1 MRTILSYVWP
11 GDSGFQVCR
20 ICEICPKR
28 GEVGRHGR
36 GETWNKDARGHA
48 TDTLIQKERTYEN
61 SSMSAMPSSRAN
73 SQRCN
78 HDLWDLRFSH
88 DKAHIERHLSK
99 RYAEVRKNHG
109 FPTAIIGPQG
119 REACMKRP
127 VWMRDELSIVI
138 SLSVSLGI
146 VLLAVVHGW
155 LRVP

>member
-1 MRTILSYVWP
+1 MRTILLNLWP
-11 GDSGFQVCR
+11 DDSSFQACR

-48 TDTLIQKERTYEN
+48 TDTLIQKDRTYEN

-78 HDLWDLRFSH
+78 RDLWDLRFSH
-88 DKAHIERHLSK
+88 DKACSERHLSK
-99 RYAEVRKNHG
+99 RYPEVRKNHG
-109 FPTAIIGPQG
+109 FATAIVGPQD

-127 VWMRDELSIVI
+127 AWMRDELSIVI